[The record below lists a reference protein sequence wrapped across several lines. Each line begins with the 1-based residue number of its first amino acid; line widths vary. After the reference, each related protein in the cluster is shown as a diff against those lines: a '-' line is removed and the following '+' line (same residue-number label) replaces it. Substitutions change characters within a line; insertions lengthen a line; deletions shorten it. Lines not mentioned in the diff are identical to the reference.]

1 MRKKDFFFFVRTSY
15 LMWEMGRS
23 NHGGWGRGSVLAK
36 GTSKSKEL
44 VGKKRADE

>member
-1 MRKKDFFFFVRTSY
+1 
-15 LMWEMGRS
+15 MWGVGEG
-23 NHGGWGRGSVLAK
+23 GSVLAK